1 VNDEINICTNYVL
14 FFFVHLKEEKLVVV
28 GGGVAGVYGAIHAK
42 TIVPHLNVAI
52 IVKGKPLS
60 KVCDCILFVLT
71 AYE

>member
-1 VNDEINICTNYVL
+1 
-14 FFFVHLKEEKLVVV
+14 VVV